1 MSRFHGWTLKSAR
14 TQEFSPYAATLSYR
28 ALLRDKADIMA
39 LGANALAAYRA
50 RRAA

>member
-1 MSRFHGWTLKSAR
+1 MSFQGWTLNSSR
-14 TQEFSPYAATLSYR
+14 RPEFSPYAATLSYR
-28 ALLRDKADIMA
+28 AMLRDKADIMA